1 MRLRWTAAVTAM
13 LVVSACGGGSTPTA
27 SPAGTAAGAS
37 PPPAGTPV
45 PGQAISGPQ
54 IQNAFTA
61 LGTLDSYTY
70 TGSYFTGYT
79 GVGAPVAL
87 VGTERQKPQ
96 YEIDTKTTTTN
107 QTDTTQVKAQYIRI
121 GNDIWVN
128 SGNPDAFYH
137 YDATNPA
144 NGAILAQYEPFGLAL
159 QIAKSA
165 GAQLQYAPMG
175 TETVNGVESTHYGL
189 SQADRDNLI
198 AASGLDPQSWA
209 GDIWLATNGGWIV
222 KGLFGPV
229 MQGETDPTSGFI
241 WDTTSINCTC
251 PVTAPTNVV
260 Q

>member
-1 MRLRWTAAVTAM
+1 M

-27 SPAGTAAGAS
+27 SPVGTSPAGSS
-37 PPPAGTPV
+37 PTPAGTPV

-54 IQNAFTA
+54 IQNAFNA
-61 LGTLDSYTY
+61 LSTLDSYTY

-87 VGTERQKPQ
+87 QGTERQKPQ

-107 QTDTTQVKAQYIRI
+107 QTDTTPINAQYIRI

-128 SGNPDAFYH
+128 TGNPDVFYH
-137 YDATNPA
+137 YDANNPA
-144 NGAILAQYEPFGLAL
+144 NGAILAQYEPYGLAL

-175 TETVNGVESTHYGL
+175 TETVDGVESTHYGL

-209 GDIWLATNGGWIV
+209 GDIWLSNNGAWVV
-222 KGLFGPV
+222 KVRFGPV
-229 MQGETDPTSGFI
+229 MQGQTDPTSGFI
-241 WDTTSINCTC
+241 WDTTAINCEC
-251 PVTAPTNVV
+251 PVTAPTNVA